1 MTGDEHKTKEQL
13 ISELAVLRQRIS
25 ELEASETERKRAE
38 EALRESEAKY
48 STLVEQARDG
58 IIILQDEVVRYCN
71 NAAAEMI
78 GYMQEELIGIHFL
91 DTVPPDSRDIVTQRY
106 QARLAGKEVPSVY
119 ETKAL
124 CKAGTT
130 KDVEASGVVIQYEGK
145 PADMVFAR
153 DITERKQAE
162 EALRER
168 EERLRSLF
176 ETMSEGV
183 VLISSDGTIV
193 QANRAAEHIAGI
205 KRSDIEGHSYDS
217 PEWELLR
224 PDGTRMPP
232 EEWAAPRT
240 MKEKRPIK
248 DMVMGVKRPDGSISW
263 INVNTTPII
272 DNAGEMNGIVLTF
285 ADITEHKQAEEALR
299 ESEEKLRRMF
309 ESAND
314 GITVIDLNGVI
325 TEANKR
331 IAEILGFGSR
341 QEVLGK
347 SAFDYTAPSDHKRA
361 MMNMQKTLE
370 EDSVEGVE
378 YTLLK
383 SDGSKFPAELSASA
397 FRDASG
403 SPAGFITII
412 RDITERKRA
421 EEALRES
428 EVKYSTLVEQATDMV
443 SIIQDGVFKFCNKA
457 AEEIT
462 GYTHDEFVG
471 RPFIDFVAP
480 ESRDLSEQRHQTR
493 MAGKEVPPVVE
504 IKIPCKDG
512 TLKDMELSAGLI
524 QYKGRPALM
533 GIGRDITER
542 KKAEEALR
550 ESEAKY
556 SALIEQARDAVIILQ
571 DGVIKYCN
579 KAAAEITGYTQET
592 LLGMPFLD
600 PIQSD
605 SRDIVAQRYQ
615 ARLAGKEVP
624 NVYELQVLRQDGTL
638 KDVEASGVVIQYE
651 GKPADMVF
659 IRDITERKRMEDE
672 LAKMQKL
679 ESLGTLAGGIAHDF
693 NNILT
698 GILGN
703 VSLAKSYIEPKG
715 KVFDRLV
722 EAEKASLRAKD
733 LTQQLLTFARGGAP
747 ITKTASIA
755 RLIEESA
762 TFALRGSKVK
772 CEFSLPVDL
781 SPVEIDEGQISQV
794 ISNLVLNADEA
805 MPEGGIIEIRAKNTV
820 VSAKDVSSLSEGKY
834 VQIDINDHGVGIAKQ
849 HLQRIFDPYFT
860 TKQKG
865 SGLGLST
872 AYSIIKNHS
881 GHIAVGSKLG
891 VGTTFHIYL
900 PVSEKPVPVEEQAV
914 AETLVLD
921 EGRILVMDDEEDIR
935 ELLGSV
941 LGEVGYEV
949 EFTREG
955 AEAIEQYVEAK
966 DSGQPFDA
974 VILDL
979 TVPGGVG
986 GKEVIEKLLEIDP
999 EVKAIVSSGYSTDP
1013 IMADFR
1019 KYGFRGVI
1027 AKPYKIGEL
1036 KEIVRRVITE

>member
-1 MTGDEHKTKEQL
+1 
-13 ISELAVLRQRIS
+13 
-25 ELEASETERKRAE
+25 
-38 EALRESEAKY
+38 
-48 STLVEQARDG
+48 
-58 IIILQDEVVRYCN
+58 
-71 NAAAEMI
+71 
-78 GYMQEELIGIHFL
+78 
-91 DTVPPDSRDIVTQRY
+91 
-106 QARLAGKEVPSVY
+106 
-119 ETKAL
+119 
-124 CKAGTT
+124 
-130 KDVEASGVVIQYEGK
+130 
-145 PADMVFAR
+145 
-153 DITERKQAE
+153 
-162 EALRER
+162 
-168 EERLRSLF
+168 
-176 ETMSEGV
+176 
-183 VLISSDGTIV
+183 
-193 QANRAAEHIAGI
+193 
-205 KRSDIEGHSYDS
+205 
-217 PEWELLR
+217 
-224 PDGTRMPP
+224 
-232 EEWAAPRT
+232 
-240 MKEKRPIK
+240 
-248 DMVMGVKRPDGSISW
+248 
-263 INVNTTPII
+263 
-272 DNAGEMNGIVLTF
+272 
-285 ADITEHKQAEEALR
+285 
-299 ESEEKLRRMF
+299 
-309 ESAND
+309 
-314 GITVIDLNGVI
+314 
-325 TEANKR
+325 
-331 IAEILGFGSR
+331 
-341 QEVLGK
+341 
-347 SAFDYTAPSDHKRA
+347 
-361 MMNMQKTLE
+361 
-370 EDSVEGVE
+370 
-378 YTLLK
+378 
-383 SDGSKFPAELSASA
+383 
-397 FRDASG
+397 
-403 SPAGFITII
+403 
-412 RDITERKRA
+412 
-421 EEALRES
+421 
-428 EVKYSTLVEQATDMV
+428 
-443 SIIQDGVFKFCNKA
+443 
-457 AEEIT
+457 
-462 GYTHDEFVG
+462 
-471 RPFIDFVAP
+471 
-480 ESRDLSEQRHQTR
+480 
-493 MAGKEVPPVVE
+493 
-504 IKIPCKDG
+504 
-512 TLKDMELSAGLI
+512 MELSAGLI